1 MELIQ
6 ILVLVS
12 ALLCSLVAGFVFCF
26 SVVVMP
32 GIRTLGDRD
41 FLRSF
46 KVMDGIIQNNPPVFI
61 LVWLGS
67 ALVLIAAAALGALQ
81 LDGPDGDLLI
91 IACGLY
97 IFCVQVP
104 TIAFNIPLN
113 NRLQSLDLDAV
124 AETEIVETAEAF
136 KRRWVRWNTFRTIAA
151 TLTVILLLVA
161 LTWL

>member
-46 KVMDGIIQNNPPVFI
+46 KAMDGIIQNNPPVFI

-67 ALVLIAAAALGALQ
+67 ALVLIAAAVLGALQ

-91 IACGLY
+91 IACALY

-124 AETEIVETAEAF
+124 AESEIVETAEAF

>member
-1 MELIQ
+1 LELIQ

-46 KVMDGIIQNNPPVFI
+46 KAMDGIIQNNPPVFI

-91 IACGLY
+91 IACALY

-124 AETEIVETAEAF
+124 AESEIVETAEAY

-161 LTWL
+161 LMWL